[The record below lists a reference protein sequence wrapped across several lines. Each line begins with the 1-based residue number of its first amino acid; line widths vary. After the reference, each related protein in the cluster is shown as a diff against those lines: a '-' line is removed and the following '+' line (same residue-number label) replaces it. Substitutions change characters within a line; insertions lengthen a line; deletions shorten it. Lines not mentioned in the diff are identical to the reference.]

1 MVASLDPARNA
12 KAIETL
18 KAKSN
23 GRVIGVPTD
32 LNDAAAVDAL
42 FKKTLA
48 EFGRLDILVNNATNV
63 SQGSFF
69 QMDEAAWDHAFDHK
83 LRGTV
88 RCIRHAVPPMRERKW
103 GRIVNISG
111 GAAWT
116 PQLGAITT
124 GINNAAVQNLT
135 VALANELG
143 KDGIL
148 VNAVVPTAIR
158 TDRHDKNIKDT
169 MAKTGQSEA
178 EVLKPRVAKI
188 PLGPHGNG
196 GGSRRRGRVPV
207 VRACQLRHR
216 QRLGGRWRRV
226 GAVVDSGSK
235 RGTVTEVIASY
246 RQRATYGSGDE
257 YMLGSDVLKRFAICL
272 ATWPPRWRSHSRRA
286 RAAGRLSEPA
296 GHHRSSPS
304 RPAARATCWRASSA
318 SGSTKSCTSRSS
330 SRTGP
335 APAATSPPSRSRAR
349 RPTATRC

>member
-1 MVASLDPARNA
+1 MDLGLKDRVAIVTGGNRGIGFAISAELLREGAHVVVASLDPTRN
-12 KAIETL
+12 KHAIEKL
-18 KAKSN
+18 DGKFNA
-23 GRVIGVPTD
+23 RVIGVPTD
-32 LNDAAAVDAL
+32 LNDAVAVEDM
-42 FKKTLA
+42 FQRTLS

-158 TDRHDKNIKDT
+158 TERHDRNIRDA

-188 PLGPHGNG
+188 PLGRMASPEE
-196 GGSRRRGRVPV
+196 V
-207 VRACQLRHR
+207 A
-216 QRLGGRWRRV
+216 
-226 GAVVDSGSK
+226 AVV
-235 RGTVTEVIASY
+235 A
-246 RQRATYGSGDE
+246 
-257 YMLGSDVLKRFAICL
+257 F
-272 ATWPPRWRSHSRRA
+272 
-286 RAAGRLSEPA
+286 LSSE
-296 GHHRSSPS
+296 
-304 RPAARATCWRASSA
+304 RASFVTGSA
-318 SGSTKSCTSRSS
+318 WAVDGGVS
-330 SRTGP
+330 
-335 APAATSPPSRSRAR
+335 AR
-349 RPTATRC
+349 L